1 MNARSS
7 LVASPSRA
15 ADLDPVPWGLGFARR
30 LVGRDKTAGMSPRD
44 IHALRLGTGMILAS
58 APPALVVAG
67 LQASLGN
74 YPAALVLLSGVTI
87 ASVLLVLTLRD
98 VRRFH
103 LAVHGALV
111 TNQVIMIFA
120 TVGQGGVVASGFNPL
135 WGLLAPIC
143 AMLLLGRRAALFWGV
158 TFIATASALLV
169 WQPLGPITSA
179 TVAAGGANL
188 FWFGV
193 FVFLALQWFVEQ
205 REIAERL
212 LDRERRRADALLADV
227 LPESIAERLKRGE
240 EVAESFDQV
249 SVLFADLVGFTPMC
263 AELEPDEVVAL
274 LGELFREFDEIIARH
289 GVEKI
294 KSIGDCYMIAS
305 GVPEPRADHAA
316 ALARLA
322 LEVRDAI
329 AEREVRGRR
338 FAVRIGMHVGPAV
351 GGIIGTRRFV
361 YDLWGDTV
369 NTASRMESYGE
380 PGRIQVTKEVRDL
393 LAGEFRFSE
402 RGAVEIAGKGT
413 MNTFRLEG
421 TKP

>member
-1 MNARSS
+1 VKARAS
-7 LVASPSRA
+7 LVATPSRA

-30 LVGRDKTAGMSPRD
+30 LVGPDKTAGMSPRA
-44 IHALRLGTGMILAS
+44 IHALRLGTGMIIAS
-58 APPALVVAG
+58 APPAVVVAG

-74 YPAALVLLSGVTI
+74 YATAVVLLSGVTV
-87 ASVLLVLTLRD
+87 AAMLLALTLRD
-98 VRRFH
+98 VRRFP
-103 LAVHGALV
+103 LAVHAALL
-111 TNQVIMIFA
+111 TNQLIVIFG
-120 TVGQGGVVASGFNPL
+120 TVWQGGVAASGMNPL

-143 AMLLLGRRAALFWGV
+143 AMLLLGRRAALFWGMSFVV
-158 TFIATASALLV
+158 TAGALLA
-169 WQPLGPITSA
+169 WQPLGPVTSS
-179 TVAAGGANL
+179 TVVAAGANL

-227 LPESIAERLKRGE
+227 LPASIAERLKRGE
-240 EVAESFDQV
+240 EVAESFDEV

-263 AELEPDEVVAL
+263 AELEPGEVVAL
-274 LGELFREFDEIIARH
+274 LGELFREFDELIAQH

-294 KSIGDCYMIAS
+294 KSIGDCYMIAA

-322 LEVRDAI
+322 LELRDGI
-329 AEREVRGRR
+329 AGRQVLGRR
-338 FAVRIGMHVGPAV
+338 FAVRIGMHIGPAV

-380 PGRIQVTKEVRDL
+380 PGRIQVTREVRDAL
-393 LAGEFRFSE
+393 SGQFRFSE
-402 RGAVEIAGKGT
+402 RGETEIAGKGT
-413 MNTFRLEG
+413 MTTYWLEG
-421 TKP
+421 TDP